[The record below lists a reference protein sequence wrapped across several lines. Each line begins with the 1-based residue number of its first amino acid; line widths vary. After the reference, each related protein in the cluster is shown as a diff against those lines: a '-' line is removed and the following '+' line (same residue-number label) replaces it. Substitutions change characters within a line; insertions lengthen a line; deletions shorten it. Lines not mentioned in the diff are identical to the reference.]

1 MSTRDETIARHVENL
16 KYASS
21 TFYWVGWLAWVEY
34 ALGVGLCVWL
44 FSDYIPH
51 WGVYVVAFFAYALIS
66 ACMFIAAW
74 VTRVV
79 VYLFEELRLVV

>member
-16 KYASS
+16 RDASGL
-21 TFYWVGWLAWVEY
+21 FYWVGWLAWVEY
-34 ALGVGLCVWL
+34 ALGVGLCL
-44 FSDYIPH
+44 LFFSDYIPH
-51 WGVYVVAFFAYALIS
+51 WGVYVVAFLAYAVLS
-66 ACMFIAAW
+66 ACAFIASW